1 MLSDEEIDKLL
12 ESVRAIKEEEAAKK
26 APPSGHT
33 YGEPKEPTA
42 PKEPEQGA
50 MGLRPTG
57 PANRSARVSAGSII
71 ARKTA
76 MQQTAETE
84 KAFVSGAGDTK
95 TRSASDVRKKTE
107 ATKQPEKKA
116 PAKPGSGR
124 RGEKN
129 KKKNL
134 ILNILLVIFVLIFL
148 GSGFY
153 LVKYYID
160 SKQNKELV
168 HSLKEM
174 IDETGETGGATGDGS
189 SPGTSSGAKVPEYVT
204 VGDKKI
210 QRKFRNLYEKN
221 PDFVGW
227 LTIEGTNVDLP
238 VMYTPDQEQKYL
250 RKNFDGDYALAGTPF
265 IASRSDPEKPTTNVI
280 IYGHNMKDGS
290 MFSDLLKYKDE
301 EFYQAHKQIHF
312 NTIYKDAVYEV
323 IAAFPG
329 QVLNVGEEGFR
340 YYEFFEAYSAEEF
353 DSFVNNVKSL
363 TTYNIPAT
371 ATFGNELITLSTCE
385 DSGASEGKRYVVVA
399 RKVE

>member
-12 ESVRAIKEEEAAKK
+12 ESVRVIKEEEAAKK

-71 ARKTA
+71 AKKTA

-107 ATKQPEKKA
+107 AAKQPEKKA
-116 PAKPGSGR
+116 PAKPGPGR

-265 IASRSDPEKPTTNVI
+265 IASGSDPEKPTTNVI

-301 EFYQAHKQIHF
+301 EFYQEHKLIHF
-312 NTIYKDAVYEV
+312 NTLYKDASYEV

-329 QVLNVGEEGFR
+329 QVLNIGEEGFR
-340 YYEFFEAYSAEEF
+340 YYGFFEAHSAEEF

-371 ATFGNELITLSTCE
+371 ATYGNELITLSTCE

-399 RKVE
+399 KRVE